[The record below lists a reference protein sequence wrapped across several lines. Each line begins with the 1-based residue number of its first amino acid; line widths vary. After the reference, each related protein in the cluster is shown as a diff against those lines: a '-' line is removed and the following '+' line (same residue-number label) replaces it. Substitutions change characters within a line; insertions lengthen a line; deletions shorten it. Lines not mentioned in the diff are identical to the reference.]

1 MVAAL
6 ATSAVNDNLEAA
18 LGSLYRNYFSFDKD
32 AGIPVGWIIAPFS
45 AIATVIMGQ
54 SPEGEECNNDGIGEP
69 LLNGPT
75 EFGFYSPSPVQWTTN
90 GKKRCSSGDILFCVR
105 GSTTGRM
112 NWADRSYAL
121 GRGLAAIRHIS
132 DTRLNWFVKAVIDN
146 SLQEILAAATG
157 STFPNVGKDLL
168 NSFQI
173 TVPDASAFKEF
184 GAKGHTISLSLSQN
198 AKEIDCLSVLQHS
211 LLSQI
216 ST

>member
-1 MVAAL
+1 
-6 ATSAVNDNLEAA
+6 
-18 LGSLYRNYFSFDKD
+18 
-32 AGIPVGWIIAPFS
+32 
-45 AIATVIMGQ
+45 
-54 SPEGEECNNDGIGEP
+54 
-69 LLNGPT
+69 
-75 EFGFYSPSPVQWTTN
+75 
-90 GKKRCSSGDILFCVR
+90 
-105 GSTTGRM
+105 M

-121 GRGLAAIRHIS
+121 GRGIAAIRHIS